1 MKKEVVKNTKFE
13 KQNAKVNNL
22 ENKISDTST
31 SDKSI
36 QRRYPK
42 FGEKIGD
49 VDTKKHLTVVV

>member
-1 MKKEVVKNTKFE
+1 MKKEVVKNTKFD
-13 KQNAKVNNL
+13 KQNPKVNNL

-36 QRRYPK
+36 QRRYSK

-49 VDTKKHLTVVV
+49 VDKKST